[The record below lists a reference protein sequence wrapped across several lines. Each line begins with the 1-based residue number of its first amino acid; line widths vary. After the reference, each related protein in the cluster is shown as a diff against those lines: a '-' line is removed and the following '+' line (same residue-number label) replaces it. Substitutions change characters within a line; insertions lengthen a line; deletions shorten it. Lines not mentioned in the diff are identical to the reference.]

1 MPDMINRLKAS
12 GCDIEIGLT
21 QAMYDLRFY
30 RQLLMKFVKD
40 PSIAILDQAV
50 EEGSVSQAIES
61 AHELKGTT
69 ATLGLTPVNREIS
82 HFLDSIRDS
91 ADITEEDM
99 KNKYQRVDKE
109 IQHILAL
116 IQG

>member
-1 MPDMINRLKAS
+1 MSDIINKLKAS
-12 GCDIEIGLT
+12 GCDIESGLT
-21 QAMYDLRFY
+21 QAMHDRIFY
-30 RQLLMKFVKD
+30 RKLLMKFVRD
-40 PSIAILDQAV
+40 PSIAILGQAV
-50 EEGSVSQAIES
+50 EEGSIPQAIES

-82 HFLDSIRDS
+82 CFLDSIRDS